1 MLTIKTKNM
10 DLQKIKFGYSPEKYQ
25 DATVPK
31 TFVANVFSWMFLA
44 LGITA
49 FVAYYFAAN
58 KGLMET
64 LYYSNPETGKG
75 GMTGLGWIVTLA
87 PLGFVLLMSF
97 GINKLSAIVM
107 TLLFV
112 VFSVLMGMSLSF
124 IFLVYTSGSIFT
136 TFIVTSAM
144 FGVMAV
150 AGYTT
155 KADLT
160 KFGSIMMMGL
170 IGIIIASVINMFMRS
185 SGFDYIISFIGVL
198 IFTGLTAYDVQKLK
212 NIGTQ
217 VEAGTDTARKLSIL
231 GALTLY
237 LDFINLF
244 LFLLRFLGK
253 RD

>member
-1 MLTIKTKNM
+1 MEF
-10 DLQKIKFGYSPEKYQ
+10 QKSNFSYSPEKYQ
-25 DATVPK
+25 DISVPK
-31 TFVANVFSWMFLA
+31 TFVSNVFSWMFLA

-58 KGLMET
+58 KGLMSV
-64 LYYSNPETGKG
+64 LYYANPETEKG
-75 GMTGLGWIVTLA
+75 GMTGLGWLVTLA

-107 TLLFV
+107 TLFFV

-124 IFLVYTSGSIFT
+124 IFLIYTSSSIAT

-155 KADLT
+155 KTDLT

-170 IGIIIASVINMFMRS
+170 VGIIIASIINMFMRS

-212 NIGTQ
+212 NIGGQ
-217 VEAGTDTARKLSIL
+217 IEAGTENARKLSIL

-244 LFLLRFLGK
+244 LFLLRFLGR